1 MGTMG
6 SFSRARIARL
16 GAPALLLA
24 IAATGIFSAQ
34 PAQAKNDFAN
44 GFEDQLGR
52 IAAYEA
58 VSFGKFVISGGA
70 IHPHY
75 RPAVHRHRRHH
86 HHRGPRW
93 ARRHRTE
100 RDRSRFESVRYRE
113 EPCDDDRR
121 SVVYERVE
129 HRQHGDERL
138 VTRKVKYSDGTKI
151 VTEKRIR
158 Y

>member
-52 IAAYEA
+52 IAAYQA
-58 VSFGKFVISGGA
+58 VSFGKFVLSGGA
-70 IHPHY
+70 IHSHY
-75 RPAVHRHRRHH
+75 RPAVHHRRHH
-86 HHRGPRW
+86 GPRW
-93 ARRHRTE
+93 ARRHRSE
-100 RDRSRFESVRYRE
+100 RHRGRFESVRYRE
-113 EPCDDDRR
+113 EPRHDDRR

-129 HRQHGDERL
+129 HRQHGDELL